1 MNAIDKRMFYLML
14 SPIEGQGFASS
25 MGFSTPSQ
33 EVQEFEIIDVFNR
46 WLVTQK
52 AGTLDDIR
60 ESASWFVN
68 FLEKTDKLVSPAEDF
83 EAALTVF
90 SVAMLNKLLDKGL
103 IGFIIDEDI
112 LNALE
117 EDLDE

>member
-25 MGFSTPSQ
+25 MGFAPPSE
-33 EVQEFEIIDVFNR
+33 EVQQFEIIDVFNR
-46 WLVTQK
+46 WLVTQQ

-60 ESASWFVN
+60 ESATWFVN

-103 IGFIIDEDI
+103 IGLVIDEEI
-112 LNALE
+112 LERLQ